1 LPAVTSGGTGG
12 KKGKKKR
19 RLLNTSFQ
27 EQALRRW
34 SARMPSQRP
43 SLPSEQ
49 LQQQKQSP
57 SAHGSVQEIDD
68 ACGQELGDGGSSA
81 TLQSIVD
88 YFGGGSSDGDT
99 DTNDGVPEEE
109 GAGKNDVVWGKA
121 TQDGDAGE
129 HFRPSYLLEKRA
141 IPAPLLHGE
150 ELADDRCVS
159 GFVAGVDTH
168 AFSDDDLVLV
178 DRDDEEVDNGEGTL
192 IEGSEEEMYEDYAA
206 STANSS
212 HKMDSVVD
220 QGSKVGRYN
229 GSMRGSSVNTIVKTL
244 RNSLQGSCHNVV
256 NEGSNAEDFVEKLGP
271 VLLPWERE
279 EDDKEAFG
287 ADGRSNTEIA
297 DRTIPEHELQR
308 LRDMSL
314 RMKDRMMIGP
324 GGVTQDDVESIHRK
338 WKVDDVVK
346 MRFEGPPS
354 LNMKRAHYL
363 LEVPNTMVHV
373 YLQFFQSNEY
383 D

>member
-1 LPAVTSGGTGG
+1 VTSGGTGG

-19 RLLNTSFQ
+19 RPLNTSFQ

-34 SARMPSQRP
+34 SARMSSQRP
-43 SLPSEQ
+43 SPPSEQ
-49 LQQQKQSP
+49 LQQLKQSP
-57 SAHGSVQEIDD
+57 LAHGSVQEIDD
-68 ACGQELGDGGSSA
+68 ACSQELGDGGSSA

-88 YFGGGSSDGDT
+88 YFVGGSSDGDT
-99 DTNDGVPEEE
+99 DTDDGVPEEE

-121 TQDGDAGE
+121 TQEGDAGE
-129 HFRPSYLLEKRA
+129 HFRPSYLRS
-141 IPAPLLHGE
+141 IPAPWMHGE
-150 ELADDRCVS
+150 ELPDDQCVS
-159 GFVAGVDTH
+159 GFVAGGDIH
-168 AFSDDDLVLV
+168 AFSDDDLVML
-178 DRDDEEVDNGEGTL
+178 DKDDEEVDNGEGTR

-229 GSMRGSSVNTIVKTL
+229 GSMRRSSVNTIVKTL

-256 NEGSNAEDFVEKLGP
+256 NEGSNAEDVVEKLYP

-279 EDDKEAFG
+279 EDDEEAFG
-287 ADGRSNTEIA
+287 ADGRSNTEMA
-297 DRTIPEHELQR
+297 ESTIPEHELQR
-308 LRDMSL
+308 LRDTAL

-324 GGVTQDDVESIHRK
+324 GGVTQDVVESIHRK
-338 WKVDDVVK
+338 WKVDEVVK
-346 MRFEGPPS
+346 IRFEGPPS
-354 LNMKRAHYL
+354 LNMKRAHDL

-373 YLQFFQSNEY
+373 YLHFFQSNEY
-383 D
+383 DLYL